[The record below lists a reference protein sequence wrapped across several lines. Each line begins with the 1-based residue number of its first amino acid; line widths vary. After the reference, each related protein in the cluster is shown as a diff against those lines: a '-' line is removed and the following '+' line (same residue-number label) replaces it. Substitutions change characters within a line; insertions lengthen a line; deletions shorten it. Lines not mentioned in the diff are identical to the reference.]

1 MKACCS
7 SALQSLFKA
16 MAIEANHSGS
26 IFLQLPEAKDCS
38 NTFQNLHQSSN
49 LAKCE
54 LQDLISS
61 STAELCSSNIDS
73 IISFLGIERYN
84 AFQSNCTNLYASNY
98 SDETC
103 FNCVMSYRQSL
114 QALKKG
120 DSSNGNRCNEALLVS
135 LASSDVDSQNSVQG
149 TFSCLWN
156 EIEFSWPTQTHRIV
170 KEHLLDSKALLA
182 TVIVAAVLVILAPL
196 LYILTR
202 KQIQYASEKD
212 LKNLS
217 AVVFKKEPEDEAKRP
232 LNCSDLYI
240 FSPDEMAKATDSFNN
255 SNLIG
260 EGTLGKMYVG
270 IMPSGMKAAIKRL
283 NKGIELHNFIDE
295 ICRKAKI
302 RHPNLVSTVGCCD
315 RGDECL
321 VYEYCVNGDLSS
333 WLLGD
338 KRTVILTWER
348 RMQIFIGIARG
359 LWFLHTNPLE
369 KLAHGDI
376 KLANILLTEKLEPK
390 ISDRI
395 LSSYELKKPERM
407 ETTANDVFN
416 FGVVLLQLLTGRKPE
431 SLVEEARNAI
441 MKGGSISAMADP
453 CLNGAYIVTEFQNVL
468 SIAVQCTTPNEQE
481 RPNIEEVLQKLEETQ
496 ILSLNFKSNRKNF

>member
-1 MKACCS
+1 MAILYVFLFIFIFLSKSHRINSSTCKLNFSQFPYEAQSECFDIAANSVPSSVTKACCS

-26 IFLQLPEAKDCS
+26 IFLELAEAKDCS

-61 STAELCSSNIDS
+61 STAELCSSTIDA

-84 AFQSNCTNLYASNY
+84 AFRSNCTNLYANNY

-114 QALKKG
+114 QALRKG

-135 LASSDVDSQNSVQG
+135 LASSDVDSQNWVQG

-156 EIEFSWPTQTHRIV
+156 EIEFSWPTQTHGIEV
-170 KEHLLDSKALLA
+170 KENLLDSKALLA

-217 AVVFKKEPEDEAKRP
+217 VVVFKKEPEDEAKRP

-260 EGTLGKMYVG
+260 EGILGKMYVG

-283 NKGIELHNFIDE
+283 NEGIELHNFIDE

-315 RGDECL
+315 SGDECL

-369 KLAHGDI
+369 KIVHGDI
-376 KLANILLTEKLEPK
+376 K
-390 ISDRI
+390 
-395 LSSYELKKPERM
+395 
-407 ETTANDVFN
+407 
-416 FGVVLLQLLTGRKPE
+416 
-431 SLVEEARNAI
+431 ARNAM
-441 MKGGSISAMADP
+441 MKGGSTSAMADP

-481 RPNIEEVLQKLEETQ
+481 RPNMEEVLQKLEETQ
-496 ILSLNFKSNRKNF
+496 ILSLNFKSNCKNF

>member
-1 MKACCS
+1 MAILYVFLFIFIFLSKSHRINSSTCKLNFSQFPYEAQSECFDIAANSVPSSVTKACCS

-26 IFLQLPEAKDCS
+26 IFLELAEAKDCS

-61 STAELCSSNIDS
+61 STAELCSSTIDA

-84 AFQSNCTNLYASNY
+84 AFRSNCTNLYANNY

-114 QALKKG
+114 QALRKG

-135 LASSDVDSQNSVQG
+135 LASSDVDSQNWVQG

-156 EIEFSWPTQTHRIV
+156 EIEN
-170 KEHLLDSKALLA
+170 LLDSKALLA

-217 AVVFKKEPEDEAKRP
+217 
-232 LNCSDLYI
+232 
-240 FSPDEMAKATDSFNN
+240 
-255 SNLIG
+255 
-260 EGTLGKMYVG
+260 GKMYVG

-283 NKGIELHNFIDE
+283 NEGIELHNFIDE

-315 RGDECL
+315 SGDECL

-369 KLAHGDI
+369 KIVHGDI

-390 ISDRI
+390 ISDPI
-395 LSSYELKKPERM
+395 LSNYKLKKTERM

-431 SLVEEARNAI
+431 SLARNAM
-441 MKGGSISAMADP
+441 MKGGSTSAMADP

-481 RPNIEEVLQKLEETQ
+481 RPNMEEVLQKLEETQ
-496 ILSLNFKSNRKNF
+496 ILSLNFKSNCKNF